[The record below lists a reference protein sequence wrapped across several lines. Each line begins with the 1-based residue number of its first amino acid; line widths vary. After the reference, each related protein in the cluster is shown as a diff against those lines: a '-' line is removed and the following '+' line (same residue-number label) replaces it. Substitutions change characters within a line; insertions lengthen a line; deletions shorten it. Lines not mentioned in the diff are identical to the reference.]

1 MTIENEIVDDI
12 VKDDA
17 DTIDIMK
24 LFDAV
29 NSKVFDDQDDL
40 LRKDQSF
47 EKFSSFMDLIKSE
60 GDDELDIVGT
70 KKEKDLSDDEVQSEL
85 AGDQNASLETDEDT
99 NKNILDTE
107 KELTQAGEVDLE
119 AVQIEENSKELE
131 TEQTDDFIDK
141 TETEEAF
148 VPLDVVESSK
158 ELAQKFE
165 EKNEE
170 KVSEEQKISPEFELG
185 YQSALQEFET
195 TIAVEKEALSKFFV
209 SLLAIRDDYA
219 VTIEQLIKE
228 KIIELSHEFLG
239 KNIDSFPEDFHD
251 HIKKISN
258 SITNK
263 EDDVFVELNEIDAAA
278 LEPVIKSNKFPII
291 IKQVDDLGRGEFR
304 MFIGKSGY
312 EQRISD

>member
-107 KELTQAGEVDLE
+107 KELTQAGE
-119 AVQIEENSKELE
+119 
-131 TEQTDDFIDK
+131 
-141 TETEEAF
+141 
-148 VPLDVVESSK
+148 
-158 ELAQKFE
+158 
-165 EKNEE
+165 
-170 KVSEEQKISPEFELG
+170 
-185 YQSALQEFET
+185 
-195 TIAVEKEALSKFFV
+195 
-209 SLLAIRDDYA
+209 
-219 VTIEQLIKE
+219 
-228 KIIELSHEFLG
+228 
-239 KNIDSFPEDFHD
+239 
-251 HIKKISN
+251 
-258 SITNK
+258 
-263 EDDVFVELNEIDAAA
+263 
-278 LEPVIKSNKFPII
+278 
-291 IKQVDDLGRGEFR
+291 
-304 MFIGKSGY
+304 
-312 EQRISD
+312 